1 MATKINFNGEIYDH
15 LNISVM
21 DHGFLFGDSV
31 YEVISTLSS
40 QPCFLDKHLTR
51 LYASAQA
58 ISLKIPH
65 DKEWFHEQLRNT
77 LAAAGNDE
85 SYIRIIITRG
95 VGEINIDPSSCE
107 HPNIILIVMDVAEY
121 PESCYEKGI
130 RVALVS
136 IKRNPRDALNPN
148 IKTGNYLNNIL
159 AKMEA
164 DKLGAQDAIMVNP
177 WGYLTEGTTSN
188 LFFVSEGHILT
199 PSMDCGILSG
209 ITREMVIQLAKENGF
224 HLEEGK
230 WPGEELFKAD
240 EIFLT
245 GTLKKVMPVSYLDGQ
260 PVGLG
265 KPGPITLRL
274 LQLYNDLLKKKV

>member
-1 MATKINFNGEIYDH
+1 MTTKINFNGEILDE

-31 YEVISTLSS
+31 YEVVSTLDNK
-40 QPCFLDKHLTR
+40 PCFLDKHLDR
-51 LYASAQA
+51 LHTSAQA
-58 ISLKIPH
+58 ISLKIPR
-65 DKEWFHEQLRNT
+65 DREWFREQLKNT
-77 LAAAGNDE
+77 LVTAGNEE
-85 SYIRIIITRG
+85 SYIRIIVTRG
-95 VGEINIDPSSCE
+95 VGELNIDPSSCE
-107 HPNIILIVMDVAEY
+107 NPNIILIVMEATGY
-121 PESCYEKGI
+121 SKSCYEKGI

-148 IKTGNYLNNIL
+148 IKTGNYLNNVL

-188 LFFVSEGHILT
+188 LFFVCEGHILT

-245 GTLKKVMPVSYLDGQ
+245 GTLKKVMPVSHLDDR
-260 PVGLG
+260 PVGTG
-265 KPGPITLRL
+265 KPGPITLKLLRL
-274 LQLYNDLLKKKV
+274 YDDLLKQKA

>member
-1 MATKINFNGEIYDH
+1 MRWLAPLKN
-15 LNISVM
+15 
-21 DHGFLFGDSV
+21 
-31 YEVISTLSS
+31 

-58 ISLKIPH
+58 ISLAIPH
-65 DKEWFHEQLRNT
+65 DKEWFREQLENT
-77 LAAAGNDE
+77 LVAAGNNE
-85 SYIRIIITRG
+85 SYIRIIVTRG
-95 VGEINIDPSSCE
+95 VGELNIDPSSCE
-107 HPNIILIVMDVAEY
+107 HPNIILMVMDVTEY
-121 PESCYEKGI
+121 PKSCYEKGI

-188 LFFVSEGHILT
+188 LFFVCDSHILT

-224 HLEEGK
+224 HMEEGK
-230 WPGEELFKAD
+230 WPGEELLKAD

-245 GTLKKVMPVSYLDGQ
+245 GTLKKVMPVSHLDGR
-260 PVGLG
+260 PVGSG
-265 KPGPITLRL
+265 KPGPITLKLLRL
-274 LQLYNDLLKKKV
+274 YDDLLTKKV

>member
-1 MATKINFNGEIYDH
+1 MATKINFNGEILDH

-31 YEVISTLSS
+31 YEVVSTLDN

-58 ISLKIPH
+58 ISLEIPR
-65 DKEWFHEQLRNT
+65 DKEWFREQLKNT
-77 LAAAGNDE
+77 LIAAGNDE
-85 SYIRIIITRG
+85 SYIRIIVTRG
-95 VGEINIDPSSCE
+95 VGELNIDPSSCE
-107 HPNIILIVMDVAEY
+107 HPNIILMVMDVTEY
-121 PESCYEKGI
+121 PKTCYEKGI

-148 IKTGNYLNNIL
+148 IKTGNYLNNVL

-164 DKLGAQDAIMVNP
+164 NKLGAQDAIMVNP

-188 LFFVSEGHILT
+188 LFFIREGHILT
-199 PSMDCGILSG
+199 PSIDCGILSG

-224 HLEEGK
+224 HMEEGE
-230 WPGEELFKAD
+230 WPGEELLKAD

-245 GTLKKVMPVSYLDGQ
+245 GTLKKVMPVSHLDGR
-260 PVGLG
+260 PVGSG
-265 KPGPITLRL
+265 KPGPITQKLLRL
-274 LQLYNDLLKKKV
+274 YDDLLTKKV